1 MRKVFKLVSIFS
13 CLFLLALQS
22 THTFDG
28 VKSWNSE
35 QLQIDNNI
43 DKSDQDTDFVVLDTA
58 LLIPALLFEDKPS
71 LYSYYIVPFQY
82 NTGFIRAPPTNL
94 V

>member
-1 MRKVFKLVSIFS
+1 MIKVFKLVSIFS

-22 THTFDG
+22 TYTFDG

-43 DKSDQDTDFVVLDTA
+43 DKSDQDTDFIVVDTA
-58 LLIPALLFEDKPS
+58 LLTPTFLFENKFS
-71 LYSYYIVPFQY
+71 FYSFYINHLQY
-82 NTGFIRAPPTNL
+82 KAGFIRAPPTNF